1 MNTIQKMLETAKKYA
16 KTTIISII
24 TVGTAIVVWLN
35 DLLPVLKGLLSSI
48 K

>member
-1 MNTIQKMLETAKKYA
+1 METITKMLETAKKYL
-16 KTTIISII
+16 KTTIVTVI
-24 TVGTAIVVWLN
+24 TIGTAIVVWLN

>member
-1 MNTIQKMLETAKKYA
+1 MNTIQKLLETAKKYA
-16 KTTIISII
+16 KTTIATIVTI
-24 TVGTAIVVWLN
+24 GTAIVVWLN

>member
-1 MNTIQKMLETAKKYA
+1 MNTIQKMLETAKKYL
-16 KTTIISII
+16 KTTIAAAF
-24 TVGTAIVVWLN
+24 TLGTAIVVWLN

>member
-1 MNTIQKMLETAKKYA
+1 MNTIQKILETAKKYI
-16 KTTIISII
+16 KTTIVAAVTI
-24 TVGTAIVVWLN
+24 GTAIVVWLN